1 MCGGT
6 DLAAPQTNRFAQ
18 KRVGLPAGV
27 MAAARYLSE
36 VSRLG
41 REVALYR
48 QLRPHSRFDLSR
60 RGFDRIV

>member
-6 DLAAPQTNRFAQ
+6 DLAAPQANRFAQ

-36 VSRLG
+36 VTRLG
-41 REVALYR
+41 A
-48 QLRPHSRFDLSR
+48 
-60 RGFDRIV
+60 RGRSPSPASTAFPI